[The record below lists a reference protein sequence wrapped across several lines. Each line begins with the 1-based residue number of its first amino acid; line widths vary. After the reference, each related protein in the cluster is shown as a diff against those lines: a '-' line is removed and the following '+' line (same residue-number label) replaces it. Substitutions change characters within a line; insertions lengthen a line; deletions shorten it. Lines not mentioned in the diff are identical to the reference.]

1 MGRRIGSQNF
11 AETAKLRKIKQD
23 LVSKN
28 QIDPLR
34 PAQYQNKKLCLC
46 NKFGKDNK
54 WDICKDILPSVN
66 NKVLRSPNIGMM
78 NAYHHSQKHVSEK
91 FQ

>member
-34 PAQYQNKKLCLC
+34 PAQYQNKKLCL
-46 NKFGKDNK
+46 
-54 WDICKDILPSVN
+54 
-66 NKVLRSPNIGMM
+66 
-78 NAYHHSQKHVSEK
+78 
-91 FQ
+91 